1 MEPLEARS
9 LLTTFSVINTN
20 DSGAGSLR
28 QAILD
33 ANDKVASPGLDTI
46 AFNIPGDGVHTI
58 TPQSDLTITDPVTI
72 DGYTQPGARANTLA
86 IGSDAVL
93 LIEID
98 GLGDANGTGFT
109 LSGGDSTL
117 RGLVINQFTT
127 GVIANS
133 DRNVIAGNF
142 VGTDA
147 AGVADLGNLLN
158 GIVIV
163 SGAGNLVGGA
173 SAAARNVVSGNVEN
187 NIVVGKDPEL
197 TPYPTGTILQGNY
210 IGTTAAGTGRVD
222 PRDSG
227 IGIPFGINLGTGN
240 GTIIGGTSAL
250 ARNVISGNYNGIYTS
265 GFDTDLT
272 IQGNYIGVDA
282 TGSEAL
288 ANRGIGISATNAGR
302 VPSDRYTIGGT
313 EDGAGNVIS
322 GNGQEGVYLTLHDLV
337 FQGNFIGT
345 NASGTAAI
353 GNGNAGVRV
362 AVFSTSDGPGDIL
375 IGGTTAAARNVI
387 AGNGDV
393 PGTSRGGIF
402 LEGYQEGTRL
412 VQGNFIGTLADGTTP
427 AGNTGYGVESSG
439 RATIGGASV
448 GSGNVIANNTSAG
461 VIVGGSAVVDTTG
474 VSILGNSIYSNAAAG
489 IALGVDV
496 SGVIFPPRTN
506 DPGDA
511 DDGPNNFQNYP
522 LVSSVVLSAGGAMV
536 NGTLNSQPSTAY
548 AIEFFSNVSLDPAV
562 PNGRQ
567 TFLGTTT
574 VTTDAAGNIA
584 FSAQVAAPPA
594 GQSLVT
600 ATATD
605 PDGNTSIFSI
615 IPAVVVIPVT
625 NADLAVTIGGTPD
638 PVVAGAV
645 LSYAIT
651 LTNAGPNDAQGVTL
665 TDAIPA
671 NTTFLSFTAPPG
683 WTATTPTVGGAGNVS
698 AIVASLANGAVAT
711 FTLSVR
717 VSPDTPGGST
727 ITDTSTVSATTDD
740 PNPANNSATGSV
752 GVVTPVVPTADL
764 AVTATA
770 GPGPLIVGDSV
781 VYTIIGTNLGPDAA
795 TGAVLTDTLPAGVDF
810 VSASVGTFD
819 PASRTLTAS
828 LGNLGAGS
836 RATVTITA
844 RASAAGM
851 LTDIAHI
858 QGNEADPDPANNSS
872 STTIAV
878 NSPSSPAS
886 VDLAVVGLAS
896 PEPVVLGQDL
906 TYTLTVAVRGA
917 SGPATGVTLVDTLPV
932 GVDFVSTSQGR
943 FDPTLRTITADLGTL
958 AAGASDTVTIVVRPT
973 TAGVL
978 EDTAAATANENDPD
992 LANNRVVV
1000 PSTVATPTPLVPGTV
1015 GTPTPLAPEASPM
1028 VLSVQRFG
1036 IHAQPTRLVLRFS
1049 APLDPARAQDPSSYR
1064 IIGPGG
1070 RAIAVDSAVYDAAA
1084 RSVTLHPHTRLD
1096 VHRRYRLTAYGTGP
1110 RALAGTSGVLL
1121 DGTRTG
1127 RPGSDFATIVDRS
1140 VLVLPDSTHTGVRSR
1155 LSRNGFQSP
1164 SR

>member
-33 ANDKVASPGLDTI
+33 ANDTVASPGPDTI
-46 AFNIPGDGVHTI
+46 IFDIPGAGVHTI

-98 GLGDANGTGFT
+98 GLGDANGTGIT
-109 LSGGDSTL
+109 LGGGDSTL
-117 RGLVINQFTT
+117 RGLVINRFTT
-127 GVIANS
+127 GVIADS

-187 NIVVGKDPEL
+187 NIVVGGFDTNF
-197 TPYPTGTILQGNY
+197 TPSPARTIIQGNY
-210 IGTTAAGTGRVD
+210 VGTNAAGTSRVE
-222 PRDSG
+222 SG
-227 IGIPFGINLGTGN
+227 GGQ
-240 GTIIGGTSAL
+240 IGGDGILLTSGDGTVIGGASAY
-250 ARNVISGNYNGIYTS
+250 ARNVISGNTGRGIFCRDNNTN
-265 GFDTDLT
+265 LT
-272 IQGNYIGVDA
+272 IQGNFIGVDA
-282 TGSEAL
+282 TGAVAL
-288 ANRGIGISATNAGR
+288 GNHQVGISVTSGTTPADGF
-302 VPSDRYTIGGT
+302 TIGGT
-313 EDGAGNVIS
+313 ATGAGNVIS
-322 GNGQEGVYLTLHDLV
+322 GNTEEGVSISARDLV
-337 FQGNFIGT
+337 FQGNFVGT
-345 NASGTAAI
+345 NAAGTAVI
-353 GNGNAGVRV
+353 GNGSIGVHI
-362 AVFSTSDGPGDIL
+362 ANGGNPDGPRNDL

-387 AGNGDV
+387 AGNGAG
-393 PGTSRGGIF
+393 PGTATGGI
-402 LEGYQEGTRL
+402 LITGIDLGTKL
-412 VQGNFIGTLADGTTP
+412 VQGNFIGTLADGVTP
-427 AGNTGYGVESSG
+427 AGNNGFGVEVAD
-439 RATIGGASV
+439 RATIGGTAA

-461 VIVGGSAVVDTTG
+461 VVVGGDGFPPYPTG
-474 VSILGNSIYSNAAAG
+474 ISISGNSIYNNVVAG
-489 IALGVDV
+489 IALGINPFTN
-496 SGVIFPPRTN
+496 GPLPPPPN
-506 DPGDA
+506 DPGDNDTGA
-511 DDGPNNFQNYP
+511 NNLQNYP

-615 IPAVVVIPVT
+615 IPAIVVAPAT
-625 NADLAVTIGGTPD
+625 TADLAVTIGGTPD

-717 VSPDTPGGST
+717 VSPDTPGGAT
-727 ITDTSTVSATTDD
+727 IADTSAATATTGD

-795 TGAVLTDTLPAGVDF
+795 TGAVMTDTLPDGVDF
-810 VSASVGTFD
+810 LSASVGTFD

-828 LGNLGAGS
+828 LGNL
-836 RATVTITA
+836 A
-844 RASAAGM
+844 R
-851 LTDIAHI
+851 
-858 QGNEADPDPANNSS
+858 
-872 STTIAV
+872 
-878 NSPSSPAS
+878 
-886 VDLAVVGLAS
+886 GL
-896 PEPVVLGQDL
+896 
-906 TYTLTVAVRGA
+906 VR
-917 SGPATGVTLVDTLPV
+917 
-932 GVDFVSTSQGR
+932 R
-943 FDPTLRTITADLGTL
+943 
-958 AAGASDTVTIVVRPT
+958 
-973 TAGVL
+973 
-978 EDTAAATANENDPD
+978 
-992 LANNRVVV
+992 
-1000 PSTVATPTPLVPGTV
+1000 
-1015 GTPTPLAPEASPM
+1015 
-1028 VLSVQRFG
+1028 
-1036 IHAQPTRLVLRFS
+1036 
-1049 APLDPARAQDPSSYR
+1049 
-1064 IIGPGG
+1064 
-1070 RAIAVDSAVYDAAA
+1070 
-1084 RSVTLHPHTRLD
+1084 
-1096 VHRRYRLTAYGTGP
+1096 
-1110 RALAGTSGVLL
+1110 
-1121 DGTRTG
+1121 
-1127 RPGSDFATIVDRS
+1127 
-1140 VLVLPDSTHTGVRSR
+1140 
-1155 LSRNGFQSP
+1155 
-1164 SR
+1164 